1 VIQASRR
8 RSGLH
13 RAFVATVFVLGL
25 AALADALYTLHL
37 SPVPYLWV
45 GLALLTIA
53 SDSIRAIKIP
63 GLTAHVSPSEIFL
76 FLIVLLFGGA
86 PAVVTV
92 AVGGL
97 TFSLRQ
103 ELLEK
108 RHRQYSHA
116 AFDLAEP
123 AISIWTASAA
133 YYWLSGIDPL
143 WMSGAPVGS
152 VGLAAIAMSAIY
164 FVMNSGLSAVA
175 EAGAMGMSPVPLW
188 RKYFKD
194 VGINYVSNASVA
206 VVLAVNLPSRE
217 VLEGLRMLAAAN
229 PVVISVSL
237 FSGDVAGGLAM
248 LAAVLSSPQAAEGL
262 LAIASLAAVVIPLVI
277 APYYNLALTTARLR
291 DQGRHVH
298 QTEELIEKLA
308 EILGTTAEAK
318 DPSTSKAHIRR
329 VRKFALELAAR
340 MGVSHPTE
348 LKAIRFAGLLHDYG
362 KTVIREEFLNKPG
375 KLSARE
381 YEIVKTHAAVG
392 ADMVSTFGFDFPV
405 VPIIRHHHEN
415 WDGTGYPDRLRGE
428 AIPLGA
434 RILSV
439 VDCYDALRD
448 HRPYRR
454 ALSHEAAMTIVSERA
469 GTMYDP
475 DVVRAFETIQGFLRS
490 EPYEDTAAR
499 TRALDNAPGT
509 TLPLRETGSPALP
522 MELRLSDTATLLRL
536 SQDLARLHPTSS
548 IENVCE
554 TASRHLL
561 RLAPASLVVFYRR
574 DEAADELAAVHASG
588 FGEALARDLRMPLGL
603 KVSGWVAA
611 NGRSVINE
619 DSALD
624 LDERLN
630 GIEPRFKSLL
640 SIPLVHSGTAIGV
653 VTLYALRVQA
663 FREDQRQALELVGP
677 AIAEVFAGALVHDSS
692 RMDLDP
698 AGDLAGIASRRALD
712 ELLARGEDRRR
723 AGEPGRLRA
732 VLCLKN
738 EGEPG
743 VMLHAMM
750 AVSHSTRLADLIFR
764 PTQDSLVVLMKDAD
778 AATGSL
784 VLQRIA
790 AALPADIVPPPFEA
804 SPLRLGLACG
814 PGDGDHWGDL
824 LSAAQHRASRT
835 APTAEPAL
843 ANVPTCAQ
851 GGLPWRA

>member
-1 VIQASRR
+1 
-8 RSGLH
+8 
-13 RAFVATVFVLGL
+13 VATVFVLGL

-37 SPVPYLWV
+37 SPVPYLWA

-53 SDSIRAIKIP
+53 SDSVRSIKIP

-108 RHRQYSHA
+108 RNRQYSHA

-133 YYWLSGIDPL
+133 YYWLSGVDPL
-143 WMSGAPVGS
+143 WMSGAPLAR

-248 LAAVLSSPQAAEGL
+248 LAAVLSSPQATEGL

-340 MGVSHPTE
+340 MGVNHPTE

-375 KLSARE
+375 KLSAGE

-392 ADMVSTFGFDFPV
+392 ADMVSAFGFDFPV

-454 ALSHEAAMTIVSERA
+454 ALSHEAAMHIVSERA

-475 DVVRAFETIQGFLRS
+475 DVVCAFETIQGFLRS
-490 EPYEDTAAR
+490 EPYEDTAAG
-499 TRALDNAPGT
+499 TQGSDKAPGT
-509 TLPLRETGSPALP
+509 ALPARGDVGSQALP

-536 SQDLARLHPTSS
+536 SQDLARLNPTSS
-548 IENVCE
+548 IETVCE

-611 NGRSVINE
+611 NSRSVINE

-624 LDERLN
+624 LDDRLN

-640 SIPLVHSGTAIGV
+640 SIPLVHSGAAIGV
-653 VTLYALRVQA
+653 VTRYALRVQA

-677 AIAEVFAGALVHDSS
+677 AIAEAFDGALVHDSS
-692 RMDLDP
+692 IMELDP

-723 AGEPGRLRA
+723 AGDSGRSRA

-778 AATGSL
+778 AETGNQ

-814 PGDGDHWGDL
+814 PADGDHWSDL
-824 LSAAQHRASRT
+824 LDAAQHRASRT
-835 APTAEPAL
+835 APAGKPAL
-843 ANVPTCAQ
+843 ANVPTHAQ
-851 GGLPWRA
+851 GGLPWRV

>member
-1 VIQASRR
+1 
-8 RSGLH
+8 
-13 RAFVATVFVLGL
+13 VATVFVLGL

-53 SDSIRAIKIP
+53 SDSVRSIKIP

-97 TFSLRQ
+97 SFSLRQ

-133 YYWLSGIDPL
+133 YYWLSGVGLL
-143 WMSGAPVGS
+143 WMTAAPVAR

-248 LAAVLSSPQAAEGL
+248 LAAVLSSPHAAEGL
-262 LAIASLAAVVIPLVI
+262 LAVASLAAVVIPLVI

-340 MGVSHPTE
+340 MGVNHPTE

-375 KLSARE
+375 KLSAGE

-475 DVVRAFETIQGFLRS
+475 DVVRAFATIQGFLQS
-490 EPYEDTAAR
+490 EPYEDTAAP
-499 TRALDNAPGT
+499 TQGSDIAPGT
-509 TLPLRETGSPALP
+509 ALPARGDVGSQALP
-522 MELRLSDTATLLRL
+522 MELRLTDTATLLRL
-536 SQDLARLHPTSS
+536 SQDLARLHPASS
-548 IENVCE
+548 IESVCE

-630 GIEPRFKSLL
+630 GIEPRFRSLL

-677 AIAEVFAGALVHDSS
+677 AIAEAFAGALVHDSS
-692 RMDLDP
+692 LMDLDP

-723 AGEPGRLRA
+723 AGESGRLRA

-738 EGEPG
+738 EGEPA

-778 AATGSL
+778 AETGTL

-814 PGDGDHWGDL
+814 PADGDQWSDL
-824 LSAAQHRASRT
+824 LRAAQHRASRT
-835 APTAEPAL
+835 EPAAARAL
-843 ANVPTCAQ
+843 ANVPTHAQ